1 MPGTS
6 IKHPTAQRTLLG
18 QAWSAL
24 KYFNVFSPAIP
35 PERPAVEVGKAG
47 VEGSEHC
54 STGGLCR
61 RLSCS
66 SPKFAFLVFSSSSLT
81 SKHNDCLL
89 KQIGLRIIVSHAFFS

>member
-6 IKHPTAQRTLLG
+6 RKHPTAQRTLLG

-24 KYFNVFSPAIP
+24 KYFSVFSPAVP
-35 PERPAVEVGKAG
+35 PELPALKVGIAG
-47 VEGSEHC
+47 VEGSKHC
-54 STGGLCR
+54 STVGLCR
-61 RLSCS
+61 RLCCS
-66 SPKFAFLVFSSSSLT
+66 SPRFAFLVFSSSSLT